1 MQSLKNY
8 RFDDLRQKIR
18 DADLLRPLDV
28 LLVGATG
35 AGKSSTLNAV
45 FGNTFCGGSR
55 PTPRN
60 PSRYPAWRRFSSADA
75 HPNPPPQ
82 AEDGI

>member
-1 MQSLKNY
+1 MQSLQSLKNY

-45 FGNTFCGGSR
+45 FGME
-55 PTPRN
+55 
-60 PSRYPAWRRFSSADA
+60 A
-75 HPNPPPQ
+75 H
-82 AEDGI
+82 